1 MNISMFLEVV
11 NLDGILAIHKE
22 VGMTSHDVV
31 FKLRK
36 ILKTKKVGHTG
47 TLDPEV
53 SGVLPICI
61 GKATRVSD
69 YVMES
74 GKTYKA
80 EVTIGVSTTT
90 EDQTGDI
97 VEEKNVNENIW
108 STDDIRSTIN
118 KLEGEIEQIPP
129 MYSAVKVN
137 GKKLYEYA
145 RQNIEVERPVRK
157 VFINSIEL
165 ISEISYDNQT
175 CKFEIEVECGKG
187 TYIRTLATQ
196 IGELLGFPAHMSH
209 LIRLKSGG
217 FSLEQAIKLD
227 ELRQIVE
234 QDKLQDVLLP
244 LEYGLNGLE
253 KTTINDE
260 EIVKRIQNG
269 QKIEKQLIADH
280 QFEGIFV
287 VWYGDKAIAIMD
299 TYEKN
304 NALYKPKKVFL

>member
-1 MNISMFLEVV
+1 M
-11 NLDGILAIHKE
+11 DGILAIHKE

-97 VEEKNVNENIW
+97 VEEKNVNENTW
-108 STDDIRSTIN
+108 STEDIRSTIN

-253 KTTINDE
+253 KTRINDE

>member
-1 MNISMFLEVV
+1 M
-11 NLDGILAIHKE
+11 DGILAIHKE

-97 VEEKNVNENIW
+97 VEEKNVNENTW

>member
-1 MNISMFLEVV
+1 M
-11 NLDGILAIHKE
+11 DGILAIHKE

-53 SGVLPICI
+53 SGVLPICV

-74 GKTYKA
+74 GKSYRA

-90 EDQTGDI
+90 EDQTGEI
-97 VEEKNVNENIW
+97 VDQKRVDQNLWDKDEINV
-108 STDDIRSTIN
+108 TL
-118 KLEGEIEQIPP
+118 KQLEGDIEQIPP

-145 RQNIEVERPVRK
+145 RQNIEVERPVRR
-157 VFINSIEL
+157 VHINSIDL
-165 ISEISYDNQT
+165 ISDIIYENDT

-196 IGELLGFPAHMSH
+196 IGALLNYPAHMSH

-227 ELRQIVE
+227 DLREIVE
-234 QDKLQDVLLP
+234 QDKLQDVILP
-244 LEYGLNGLE
+244 LEYGLNGLT
-253 KTTINDE
+253 KVTVHDKD
-260 EIVKRIQNG
+260 IVTRIQNG
-269 QKIEKQLIADH
+269 QKIEKSLIDESKH
-280 QFEGIFV
+280 DGEFV
-287 VWYGDKAIAIMD
+287 VWYEDKAIAIMD
-299 TYEKN
+299 TYDKN
-304 NALYKPKKVFL
+304 ETLYKPKKVFL

>member
-1 MNISMFLEVV
+1 M
-11 NLDGILAIHKE
+11 DGILAIHKE

-53 SGVLPICI
+53 SGVLPICV

-74 GKTYKA
+74 GKSYRA

-90 EDQTGDI
+90 EDQTGEI
-97 VEEKNVNENIW
+97 VDQKRVDQNLWDKDEMIATLKQ
-108 STDDIRSTIN
+108 
-118 KLEGEIEQIPP
+118 LEGDIEQIPP

-145 RQNIEVERPVRK
+145 RQNIEVERPVRR
-157 VFINSIEL
+157 VHINSIDL
-165 ISEISYDNQT
+165 ISDIIYENDT

-196 IGELLGFPAHMSH
+196 IGALLNYPAHMSH

-217 FSLEQAIKLD
+217 FSLEQTIKLD
-227 ELRQIVE
+227 DLREIVE
-234 QDKLQDVLLP
+234 QDKLQDVILP
-244 LEYGLNGLE
+244 LEYGLNGLT
-253 KTTINDE
+253 KVTVHDKD
-260 EIVKRIQNG
+260 IVTRIQNG
-269 QKIEKQLIADH
+269 QKIEKSLIDESKH
-280 QFEGIFV
+280 DGEFV
-287 VWYGDKAIAIMD
+287 VWYEDKAIAIMD
-299 TYEKN
+299 TYDKN
-304 NALYKPKKVFL
+304 ETLYKPKKVFL

>member
-1 MNISMFLEVV
+1 M
-11 NLDGILAIHKE
+11 DGILAIHKE

-53 SGVLPICI
+53 SGVLPICV

-74 GKTYKA
+74 GKSYRA

-90 EDQTGDI
+90 EDQTGEI
-97 VEEKNVNENIW
+97 VDQKRVDQNFWNKNEIIA
-108 STDDIRSTIN
+108 TL
-118 KLEGEIEQIPP
+118 KQLEGDIEQIPP

-145 RQNIEVERPVRK
+145 RQNIEVERPVRR
-157 VFINSIEL
+157 VHINSINL
-165 ISEISYDNQT
+165 ISDIIYENDI

-196 IGELLGFPAHMSH
+196 IGALLNYPAHMSH

-217 FSLEQAIKLD
+217 FTLNQAIKLD
-227 ELRQIVE
+227 DLREIVE
-234 QDKLQDVLLP
+234 QDKLQDVILP
-244 LEYGLNGLE
+244 LEYGLNGLT
-253 KTTINDE
+253 KITVHDKN
-260 EIVKRIQNG
+260 IVTRIQNG
-269 QKIEKQLIADH
+269 QKIEKSLIDESKH
-280 QFEGIFV
+280 DGEFV
-287 VWYGDKAIAIMD
+287 VWYEDKAIAIMD
-299 TYEKN
+299 TYDKN
-304 NALYKPKKVFL
+304 ETLYKPKKVFL

>member
-1 MNISMFLEVV
+1 M
-11 NLDGILAIHKE
+11 DGILAIHKE

-53 SGVLPICI
+53 SGVLPICV

-74 GKTYKA
+74 GKSYRA
-80 EVTIGVSTTT
+80 EVTIGMSTTT
-90 EDQTGDI
+90 EDQTGEI
-97 VEEKNVNENIW
+97 VDQKRVDQNLWDKDEIIATLKQ
-108 STDDIRSTIN
+108 
-118 KLEGEIEQIPP
+118 LEGDIEQIPP

-145 RQNIEVERPVRK
+145 RQNIEVERPVRRLH
-157 VFINSIEL
+157 INSIDL
-165 ISEISYDNQT
+165 ISDIIYENDT

-196 IGELLGFPAHMSH
+196 IGALLNYPAHMSH

-227 ELRQIVE
+227 DLREIVE
-234 QDKLQDVLLP
+234 QDKLQDVILP
-244 LEYGLNGLE
+244 LEYGLNGLT
-253 KTTINDE
+253 KITVHDKN
-260 EIVKRIQNG
+260 IVTRIQNG
-269 QKIEKQLIADH
+269 QKIEKSLIDESKH
-280 QFEGIFV
+280 DGEFV
-287 VWYGDKAIAIMD
+287 VWYKDKAIAIMD
-299 TYEKN
+299 TYDKN
-304 NALYKPKKVFL
+304 ETLYKPKKVFL

>member
-1 MNISMFLEVV
+1 MEVV

-53 SGVLPICI
+53 SGVLPICV

-74 GKTYKA
+74 GKSYRA
-80 EVTIGVSTTT
+80 EVTIGMSTTT
-90 EDQTGDI
+90 EDQTGEI
-97 VEEKNVNENIW
+97 VDQKRVDQNLWDKDEIIATLKQ
-108 STDDIRSTIN
+108 
-118 KLEGEIEQIPP
+118 LEGDIEQIPP

-145 RQNIEVERPVRK
+145 RQNIEVERPVRR
-157 VFINSIEL
+157 VHINSIDL
-165 ISEISYDNQT
+165 ISDIIYENDT

-196 IGELLGFPAHMSH
+196 IGALLNYPAHMSH

-227 ELRQIVE
+227 DLREIVE
-234 QDKLQDVLLP
+234 QDKLQDVILP
-244 LEYGLNGLE
+244 LEYGLNGL
-253 KTTINDE
+253 T
-260 EIVKRIQNG
+260 EITVHDKNIVTRIQNG
-269 QKIEKQLIADH
+269 QKIEKSLIDESKH
-280 QFEGIFV
+280 DGEFV
-287 VWYGDKAIAIMD
+287 VWYKDKAIAIMD
-299 TYEKN
+299 TYDKN
-304 NALYKPKKVFL
+304 ETLYKPKKVFL

>member
-1 MNISMFLEVV
+1 M
-11 NLDGILAIHKE
+11 DGILAIHKE

-53 SGVLPICI
+53 SGVLPICV

-74 GKTYKA
+74 GKSYRA

-90 EDQTGDI
+90 EDQTGEI
-97 VEEKNVNENIW
+97 VDQKRVDQNLWDKDEMIATLKQ
-108 STDDIRSTIN
+108 
-118 KLEGEIEQIPP
+118 LEGDIEQIPP

-145 RQNIEVERPVRK
+145 RQNIEVERPVRR
-157 VFINSIEL
+157 VHINSIDL
-165 ISEISYDNQT
+165 ISDIIYENDT

-196 IGELLGFPAHMSH
+196 IGALLNYPAHMSH

-227 ELRQIVE
+227 DLREIVE
-234 QDKLQDVLLP
+234 QDKLQDVILP
-244 LEYGLNGLE
+244 LEYGLNGLT
-253 KTTINDE
+253 KVTVHDKD
-260 EIVKRIQNG
+260 IVTRIQNG
-269 QKIEKQLIADH
+269 QKIEKSLIDESKH
-280 QFEGIFV
+280 DGEFV
-287 VWYGDKAIAIMD
+287 VWYKDKAIAIMD
-299 TYEKN
+299 TYDKN
-304 NALYKPKKVFL
+304 ETLYKPKKVFL

>member
-1 MNISMFLEVV
+1 M
-11 NLDGILAIHKE
+11 DGILAIHKE

-53 SGVLPICI
+53 SGVLPICV

-74 GKTYKA
+74 GKSYRA

-90 EDQTGDI
+90 EDQTGEI
-97 VEEKNVNENIW
+97 VDQKRVDQNLWDKDEIIATLKQ
-108 STDDIRSTIN
+108 
-118 KLEGEIEQIPP
+118 LEGDIEQIPP

-145 RQNIEVERPVRK
+145 RQNIEVERPVRR
-157 VFINSIEL
+157 VHINSIDL
-165 ISEISYDNQT
+165 ISDIIYENDI

-196 IGELLGFPAHMSH
+196 IGALLNYPAHMSH

-217 FSLEQAIKLD
+217 FTLNQAIKLD
-227 ELRQIVE
+227 DLREIVE
-234 QDKLQDVLLP
+234 QDKLQDVILP
-244 LEYGLNGLE
+244 LEYGLNGLT
-253 KTTINDE
+253 KITVHDKNVVT
-260 EIVKRIQNG
+260 RIQNG
-269 QKIEKQLIADH
+269 QKIEKSLIDESKH
-280 QFEGIFV
+280 DGEFV
-287 VWYGDKAIAIMD
+287 VWYEDKAIAIMD
-299 TYEKN
+299 TYDKN
-304 NALYKPKKVFL
+304 ETLYKPKKVFL

>member
-1 MNISMFLEVV
+1 MEVV

-53 SGVLPICI
+53 SGVLPICV

-74 GKTYKA
+74 GKSYRA

-90 EDQTGDI
+90 EDQTGEI
-97 VEEKNVNENIW
+97 VDQKRVDQNLWDKDEIIATLKQ
-108 STDDIRSTIN
+108 
-118 KLEGEIEQIPP
+118 LEGDIEQIPP

-145 RQNIEVERPVRK
+145 RQNIEVERPVRR
-157 VFINSIEL
+157 VHINSIDL
-165 ISEISYDNQT
+165 ISDIIYENDI

-196 IGELLGFPAHMSH
+196 IGALLNYPAHMSH

-217 FSLEQAIKLD
+217 FTLNQAIKLD
-227 ELRQIVE
+227 DLREIVE
-234 QDKLQDVLLP
+234 QDKLQDVILP
-244 LEYGLNGLE
+244 LEYGLNGLT
-253 KTTINDE
+253 KITVHDKN
-260 EIVKRIQNG
+260 IVTRIQNG
-269 QKIEKQLIADH
+269 QKIEKSLIDESKH
-280 QFEGIFV
+280 DGEFV
-287 VWYGDKAIAIMD
+287 VWYEDKAIAIMD
-299 TYEKN
+299 TYDKN
-304 NALYKPKKVFL
+304 ETLYKPKKVFL

>member
-1 MNISMFLEVV
+1 MEVV

-53 SGVLPICI
+53 SGVLPICV

-74 GKTYKA
+74 GKSYRA
-80 EVTIGVSTTT
+80 EVTIGMSTTT
-90 EDQTGDI
+90 EDQTGEI
-97 VEEKNVNENIW
+97 VDQKRVDQNLWGKDEMIATLKQ
-108 STDDIRSTIN
+108 
-118 KLEGEIEQIPP
+118 LEGDIEQIPP

-145 RQNIEVERPVRK
+145 RQNIEVERPVRR
-157 VFINSIEL
+157 VHINSIDL
-165 ISEISYDNQT
+165 ISDIIYENDT

-196 IGELLGFPAHMSH
+196 IGALLNYPAHMSH

-217 FSLEQAIKLD
+217 FTLNQAIKLD
-227 ELRQIVE
+227 DLREIVE
-234 QDKLQDVLLP
+234 QDKLQDVILP
-244 LEYGLNGLE
+244 LEYGLNGLT
-253 KTTINDE
+253 KITVHDKN
-260 EIVKRIQNG
+260 IVTRIQNG
-269 QKIEKQLIADH
+269 QKIEKSLIDESKH
-280 QFEGIFV
+280 DGEFV
-287 VWYGDKAIAIMD
+287 VWYEDKAIAIMD
-299 TYEKN
+299 TYDKN
-304 NALYKPKKVFL
+304 ETLYKPKKVFL

>member
-1 MNISMFLEVV
+1 M
-11 NLDGILAIHKE
+11 DGILAIHKE

-53 SGVLPICI
+53 SGVLPICV

-74 GKTYKA
+74 GKSYRA

-90 EDQTGDI
+90 EDQTGEI
-97 VEEKNVNENIW
+97 VDQKRVDQNLWDKDEMIATLKQ
-108 STDDIRSTIN
+108 
-118 KLEGEIEQIPP
+118 LEGDIEQIPP

-137 GKKLYEYA
+137 GKKLYEHA
-145 RQNIEVERPVRK
+145 RQNIEVERPVRR
-157 VFINSIEL
+157 VHINSIDL
-165 ISEISYDNQT
+165 ISDIIYENDT

-196 IGELLGFPAHMSH
+196 IGALLNYPAHMSH

-227 ELRQIVE
+227 DLREIVE
-234 QDKLQDVLLP
+234 QDKLQDVILP
-244 LEYGLNGLE
+244 LEYGLNGLT
-253 KTTINDE
+253 KITVHDKN
-260 EIVKRIQNG
+260 IVTRIQNG
-269 QKIEKQLIADH
+269 QKIEKSLIDESKH
-280 QFEGIFV
+280 DGEFV
-287 VWYGDKAIAIMD
+287 VWYEDKAIAIMD
-299 TYEKN
+299 TYDKN
-304 NALYKPKKVFL
+304 ETLYKPKKVFL

>member
-1 MNISMFLEVV
+1 MEVV

-53 SGVLPICI
+53 SGVLPICV

-74 GKTYKA
+74 GKSYRA

-90 EDQTGDI
+90 EDQTGEI
-97 VEEKNVNENIW
+97 VDQKRVDQNLWDKDEMIATLKQ
-108 STDDIRSTIN
+108 
-118 KLEGEIEQIPP
+118 LEGDIEQIPP

-145 RQNIEVERPVRK
+145 RQNIEVERPVRR
-157 VFINSIEL
+157 VHINSIDL
-165 ISEISYDNQT
+165 ISDIIYENDT

-196 IGELLGFPAHMSH
+196 IGALLNYPAHMSH

-217 FSLEQAIKLD
+217 FTLNQAIKLD
-227 ELRQIVE
+227 DLREVVE
-234 QDKLQDVLLP
+234 QDKLQDVILP
-244 LEYGLNGLE
+244 LEYGLNGLT
-253 KTTINDE
+253 KITVHDKN
-260 EIVKRIQNG
+260 IVTRIQNG
-269 QKIEKQLIADH
+269 QKIEKSLIDESKH
-280 QFEGIFV
+280 DGEFV
-287 VWYGDKAIAIMD
+287 VWYEDKAIAIMD
-299 TYEKN
+299 TYDKN
-304 NALYKPKKVFL
+304 ETLYKPKKVFL

>member
-1 MNISMFLEVV
+1 
-11 NLDGILAIHKE
+11 
-22 VGMTSHDVV
+22 MTSHDVV

-53 SGVLPICI
+53 SGVLPICV

-74 GKTYKA
+74 GKFYRA
-80 EVTIGVSTTT
+80 EVTIGMSTTT
-90 EDQTGDI
+90 EDQTGEI
-97 VEEKNVNENIW
+97 VDQKRVDQNLWDKDEIIATLKQ
-108 STDDIRSTIN
+108 
-118 KLEGEIEQIPP
+118 LEGDIEQIPP

-145 RQNIEVERPVRK
+145 RQNIEVERPVRR
-157 VFINSIEL
+157 VHINSIDL
-165 ISEISYDNQT
+165 ISDIIYENDT

-196 IGELLGFPAHMSH
+196 IGALLNYPAHMSH

-227 ELRQIVE
+227 DLREIVE
-234 QDKLQDVLLP
+234 QDKLQDVILP
-244 LEYGLNGLE
+244 LEYGLNGLT
-253 KTTINDE
+253 KITVHDKN
-260 EIVKRIQNG
+260 IVTRIQNG
-269 QKIEKQLIADH
+269 QKIEKSLIDESKH
-280 QFEGIFV
+280 DGEFV
-287 VWYGDKAIAIMD
+287 VWYKDKAIAIMD
-299 TYEKN
+299 TYDKN
-304 NALYKPKKVFL
+304 ETLYKPKKVFL

>member
-1 MNISMFLEVV
+1 MEVV

-53 SGVLPICI
+53 SGVLPICV

-74 GKTYKA
+74 GKSYRA

-90 EDQTGDI
+90 EDQTGEI
-97 VEEKNVNENIW
+97 VDQKRVNQNLWDKDEMIA
-108 STDDIRSTIN
+108 TL
-118 KLEGEIEQIPP
+118 KQLEGDIEQIPP

-145 RQNIEVERPVRK
+145 RQNIEVERPVRR
-157 VFINSIEL
+157 VHINSIDL
-165 ISEISYDNQT
+165 ISDIIYENDT

-196 IGELLGFPAHMSH
+196 IGALLNYPTHMSH

-227 ELRQIVE
+227 DLREIVE
-234 QDKLQDVLLP
+234 QDKLQDVILP
-244 LEYGLNGLE
+244 LEYGLNGLT
-253 KTTINDE
+253 KVTVHDKD
-260 EIVKRIQNG
+260 IVTRIQNG
-269 QKIEKQLIADH
+269 QKIEKSLIDESKH
-280 QFEGIFV
+280 DGEFV
-287 VWYGDKAIAIMD
+287 VWYEDKAIAIMD
-299 TYEKN
+299 TYDKN
-304 NALYKPKKVFL
+304 ETLYKPKKVFL

>member
-1 MNISMFLEVV
+1 M
-11 NLDGILAIHKE
+11 DGILAIHKE

-53 SGVLPICI
+53 SGVLPICV

-74 GKTYKA
+74 GKSYRA

-90 EDQTGDI
+90 EDQTGEI
-97 VEEKNVNENIW
+97 VDQKRVDQNLWDKDEMIATLKQ
-108 STDDIRSTIN
+108 
-118 KLEGEIEQIPP
+118 LEGDIEQIPP

-145 RQNIEVERPVRK
+145 RQNIEVERPVRR
-157 VFINSIEL
+157 VHINSIDL
-165 ISEISYDNQT
+165 ISDIIYENDI

-187 TYIRTLATQ
+187 TYIRTLAIQ
-196 IGELLGFPAHMSH
+196 IGTLLNYPAHMSH

-217 FSLEQAIKLD
+217 FTLNQAIKLD
-227 ELRQIVE
+227 DLREIVE
-234 QDKLQDVLLP
+234 QDKLQDVILP
-244 LEYGLNGLE
+244 LEYGLNGLT
-253 KTTINDE
+253 KITVHDKN
-260 EIVKRIQNG
+260 IVTRIQNG
-269 QKIEKQLIADH
+269 QKIEKSLIDESKH
-280 QFEGIFV
+280 DGEFV
-287 VWYGDKAIAIMD
+287 VWYEDKAIAIMD
-299 TYEKN
+299 TYDKN
-304 NALYKPKKVFL
+304 ETLYKPKKVFL

>member
-1 MNISMFLEVV
+1 M
-11 NLDGILAIHKE
+11 DGILAIHKE

-74 GKTYKA
+74 GKKYKA
-80 EVTIGVSTTT
+80 EVTIGFSTTT
-90 EDQTGDI
+90 EDQTGEL
-97 VEEKNVNENIW
+97 VEQKIVNEQTW
-108 STDDIRSTIN
+108 STEDIRSTLN
-118 KLEGEIEQIPP
+118 KLVGEIEQIPP

-165 ISEISYDNQT
+165 TSEISYVDQI

-196 IGELLGFPAHMSH
+196 VGELLGFPAHMSH

-217 FSLEQAIKLD
+217 FSLDQAVKLD
-227 ELRQIVE
+227 DLREIVE
-234 QDKLQDVLLP
+234 QDKLQNVLLP

-253 KTTINDE
+253 KITINDE
-260 EIVKRIQNG
+260 DIVKRIQNG
-269 QKIEKQLIADH
+269 QKIEKHLIDEH
-280 QFEGIFV
+280 KHDGIFV
-287 VWYGDKAIAIMD
+287 VWYEEKAIAIMD

-304 NALYKPKKVFL
+304 SALYKPKKVFL

>member
-1 MNISMFLEVV
+1 M
-11 NLDGILAIHKE
+11 DGILAIHKE

-53 SGVLPICI
+53 SGVLPICV

-74 GKTYKA
+74 GKSYRA

-90 EDQTGDI
+90 EDQTGEI
-97 VEEKNVNENIW
+97 VEQKRVDQNLWGKDEMIATLKQ
-108 STDDIRSTIN
+108 
-118 KLEGEIEQIPP
+118 LEGDIEQIPP

-145 RQNIEVERPVRK
+145 RQNIEVERPVRR
-157 VFINSIEL
+157 VHINSIDL
-165 ISEISYDNQT
+165 ISDIIYENDT

-196 IGELLGFPAHMSH
+196 IGALLNYPAHMSH

-217 FSLEQAIKLD
+217 FTLNQAIKLD
-227 ELRQIVE
+227 DLREIVE
-234 QDKLQDVLLP
+234 QDKLQDVILP
-244 LEYGLNGLE
+244 LEYGLNGLT
-253 KTTINDE
+253 KITVHDKN
-260 EIVKRIQNG
+260 IVTRIQNG
-269 QKIEKQLIADH
+269 QKIEKSLIDESKH
-280 QFEGIFV
+280 DGEFV
-287 VWYGDKAIAIMD
+287 VWYEDKAIAIMD
-299 TYEKN
+299 TYDKN
-304 NALYKPKKVFL
+304 ETLYKPKKVFL

>member
-1 MNISMFLEVV
+1 MEVV

-53 SGVLPICI
+53 SGVLPICV
-61 GKATRVSD
+61 GKATRVSG

-74 GKTYKA
+74 GKSYRA

-90 EDQTGDI
+90 EDQTGEI
-97 VEEKNVNENIW
+97 VDQKRVDQNLWDKDEIIATLKQ
-108 STDDIRSTIN
+108 
-118 KLEGEIEQIPP
+118 LEGDIEQIPP

-145 RQNIEVERPVRK
+145 RQNIEIERPVRR
-157 VFINSIEL
+157 VHINSINL
-165 ISEISYDNQT
+165 ISDIIYENDI

-196 IGELLGFPAHMSH
+196 IGALLNYPAHMSH

-217 FSLEQAIKLD
+217 FTLNQAIKLD
-227 ELRQIVE
+227 DLREIVE
-234 QDKLQDVLLP
+234 QDKLQDVILP
-244 LEYGLNGLE
+244 LEYGLNGLT
-253 KTTINDE
+253 KITVHDKN
-260 EIVKRIQNG
+260 IVTRIQNG
-269 QKIEKQLIADH
+269 QKIEKSLIDESKH
-280 QFEGIFV
+280 DGEFV
-287 VWYGDKAIAIMD
+287 VWYEDKAIAIMD
-299 TYEKN
+299 TYDKN
-304 NALYKPKKVFL
+304 ETLYKPKKVFL

>member
-1 MNISMFLEVV
+1 MEVV

-53 SGVLPICI
+53 SGVLPICV

-74 GKTYKA
+74 GKSYRA

-90 EDQTGDI
+90 EDQTGEI
-97 VEEKNVNENIW
+97 VDQKRIDQNLWGKDEIIATLKQ
-108 STDDIRSTIN
+108 
-118 KLEGEIEQIPP
+118 LEGDIEQIPP

-145 RQNIEVERPVRK
+145 RQNIEVERPVRR
-157 VFINSIEL
+157 VHINSIDL
-165 ISEISYDNQT
+165 ISDIIYENDT

-196 IGELLGFPAHMSH
+196 IGALLNYPAHMSH

-217 FSLEQAIKLD
+217 FTLNQAIKLD
-227 ELRQIVE
+227 DLREIVE
-234 QDKLQDVLLP
+234 QDKLQDVILP
-244 LEYGLNGLE
+244 LEYGLNGLT
-253 KTTINDE
+253 KITVHDKN
-260 EIVKRIQNG
+260 IVTRIQNG
-269 QKIEKQLIADH
+269 QKIEKSLIDESKH
-280 QFEGIFV
+280 DGEFV
-287 VWYGDKAIAIMD
+287 VWYEDKAIAIMD
-299 TYEKN
+299 TYDKN
-304 NALYKPKKVFL
+304 ETLYKPKKVFL

>member
-1 MNISMFLEVV
+1 MEVV

-53 SGVLPICI
+53 SGVLPICV

-74 GKTYKA
+74 GKSYRA

-90 EDQTGDI
+90 EDQTGEI
-97 VEEKNVNENIW
+97 VDQKRVDQNLWDKNEIIA
-108 STDDIRSTIN
+108 TL
-118 KLEGEIEQIPP
+118 KQLEGDIEQIPP

-145 RQNIEVERPVRK
+145 RQNIEVERPVRR
-157 VFINSIEL
+157 VHINSIDL
-165 ISEISYDNQT
+165 ISDIIYENDT

-196 IGELLGFPAHMSH
+196 IGALLNYPAHMSH

-217 FSLEQAIKLD
+217 FTLNQSIKLD
-227 ELRQIVE
+227 DLREIVE
-234 QDKLQDVLLP
+234 QDKLQDVILP
-244 LEYGLNGLE
+244 LEYGLNGLT
-253 KTTINDE
+253 KITVHDKN
-260 EIVKRIQNG
+260 IVTRIQNG
-269 QKIEKQLIADH
+269 QKIEKSLIDESKH
-280 QFEGIFV
+280 DGEFV
-287 VWYGDKAIAIMD
+287 VWYEDKAIAIMD
-299 TYEKN
+299 TYDKN
-304 NALYKPKKVFL
+304 ETLYKPKKVFL

>member
-1 MNISMFLEVV
+1 M
-11 NLDGILAIHKE
+11 DGILAIHKE

-53 SGVLPICI
+53 SGVLPICV

-74 GKTYKA
+74 GKSYRA

-90 EDQTGDI
+90 EDQTGEI
-97 VEEKNVNENIW
+97 VDQKRVDQNLWDKDEMIATLKQ
-108 STDDIRSTIN
+108 
-118 KLEGEIEQIPP
+118 LEGDIEQIPP

-145 RQNIEVERPVRK
+145 RQNIEVERPVRR
-157 VFINSIEL
+157 VHINSIDL
-165 ISEISYDNQT
+165 ISDIIYQNDT

-196 IGELLGFPAHMSH
+196 IGALLNYPAHMSH

-227 ELRQIVE
+227 DLREIVE
-234 QDKLQDVLLP
+234 QDKLQDVILP
-244 LEYGLNGLE
+244 LEYGLNGLT
-253 KTTINDE
+253 KVTVHDKD
-260 EIVKRIQNG
+260 IVTRIQNG
-269 QKIEKQLIADH
+269 QKIEKSLIDESKH
-280 QFEGIFV
+280 DGEFV
-287 VWYGDKAIAIMD
+287 VWYEDKAIAIMD
-299 TYEKN
+299 TYDKN
-304 NALYKPKKVFL
+304 ETLYKPKKVFL

>member
-1 MNISMFLEVV
+1 MEVV

-53 SGVLPICI
+53 SGVLPICV

-74 GKTYKA
+74 GKSYRA

-90 EDQTGDI
+90 EDQTGEI
-97 VEEKNVNENIW
+97 VDQKRVDQNLWDKDEIIATLKQ
-108 STDDIRSTIN
+108 
-118 KLEGEIEQIPP
+118 LEGDIEQIPP

-145 RQNIEVERPVRK
+145 RQNIEVERPVRR
-157 VFINSIEL
+157 VHINSIDL
-165 ISEISYDNQT
+165 ISDIIYENDI

-196 IGELLGFPAHMSH
+196 IGALLNYPAHMSH

-217 FSLEQAIKLD
+217 FTLNQAIKLD
-227 ELRQIVE
+227 DLREIVE
-234 QDKLQDVLLP
+234 QDKLQDVILP
-244 LEYGLNGLE
+244 LEYGLNGLT
-253 KTTINDE
+253 KITVHDKNVVT
-260 EIVKRIQNG
+260 RIQNG
-269 QKIEKQLIADH
+269 QKIEKSLID
-280 QFEGIFV
+280 ESKYDGEFV
-287 VWYGDKAIAIMD
+287 VWYEDKAIAIMD
-299 TYEKN
+299 TYDKN
-304 NALYKPKKVFL
+304 ETLYKPKKVFL

>member
-1 MNISMFLEVV
+1 M
-11 NLDGILAIHKE
+11 DGILAIHKE

-53 SGVLPICI
+53 SGVLPICV

-74 GKTYKA
+74 GKSYRA

-90 EDQTGDI
+90 EDQTGEI
-97 VEEKNVNENIW
+97 VNQKRVDQNLWDKDEIIATLKQ
-108 STDDIRSTIN
+108 
-118 KLEGEIEQIPP
+118 LEGDIEQIPP

-145 RQNIEVERPVRK
+145 RQNIEIERPVRR
-157 VFINSIEL
+157 VHINSINL
-165 ISEISYDNQT
+165 ISDIIYENDI

-196 IGELLGFPAHMSH
+196 IGALLNYPAHMSH

-217 FSLEQAIKLD
+217 FTLNQAIKLD
-227 ELRQIVE
+227 DLREIVE
-234 QDKLQDVLLP
+234 QDKLQDVILP
-244 LEYGLNGLE
+244 LEYGLNGLT
-253 KTTINDE
+253 KITVHDKN
-260 EIVKRIQNG
+260 IVTRIQNG
-269 QKIEKQLIADH
+269 QKIEKSLIDESKH
-280 QFEGIFV
+280 DGEFV
-287 VWYGDKAIAIMD
+287 VWYEDKAIAIMD
-299 TYEKN
+299 TYDKN
-304 NALYKPKKVFL
+304 ETLYKPKKVFL

>member
-1 MNISMFLEVV
+1 M
-11 NLDGILAIHKE
+11 DGILAIHKE

-53 SGVLPICI
+53 SGVLPICV
-61 GKATRVSD
+61 GKATRVSG

-74 GKTYKA
+74 GKSYRA

-90 EDQTGDI
+90 EDQTGEI
-97 VEEKNVNENIW
+97 VDQKRVEQNLWDKDEIIATLKQ
-108 STDDIRSTIN
+108 
-118 KLEGEIEQIPP
+118 LEGDIEQIPP

-145 RQNIEVERPVRK
+145 RQNIEIERPVRR
-157 VFINSIEL
+157 VHINSINL
-165 ISEISYDNQT
+165 ISDIIYENDI

-196 IGELLGFPAHMSH
+196 IGALLNYPAHMSH

-217 FSLEQAIKLD
+217 FTLNQAIKLD
-227 ELRQIVE
+227 DLREIVE
-234 QDKLQDVLLP
+234 QDKLQDVILP
-244 LEYGLNGLE
+244 LEYGLNGLT
-253 KTTINDE
+253 KITVHDKN
-260 EIVKRIQNG
+260 IVTRIQNG
-269 QKIEKQLIADH
+269 QKIEKSLIDESKH
-280 QFEGIFV
+280 DGEFV
-287 VWYGDKAIAIMD
+287 VWYEDKAIAIMD
-299 TYEKN
+299 TYDKN
-304 NALYKPKKVFL
+304 ETLYKPKKVFL

>member
-1 MNISMFLEVV
+1 M
-11 NLDGILAIHKE
+11 DGILAIHKE

-53 SGVLPICI
+53 SGVLPICV

-74 GKTYKA
+74 GKSYRA

-90 EDQTGDI
+90 EDQTGEI
-97 VEEKNVNENIW
+97 VDQKRVDQNLWDKDEMIATLKH
-108 STDDIRSTIN
+108 
-118 KLEGEIEQIPP
+118 LEGDIEQIPP

-145 RQNIEVERPVRK
+145 RQNIEVERPVRR
-157 VFINSIEL
+157 VHINSIDL
-165 ISEISYDNQT
+165 ISDIIYENDT

-196 IGELLGFPAHMSH
+196 IGALLNYPAHMSH

-227 ELRQIVE
+227 DLREIVE
-234 QDKLQDVLLP
+234 QDKLQDVILP
-244 LEYGLNGLE
+244 LEYGLNGLT
-253 KTTINDE
+253 KVTVHDKD
-260 EIVKRIQNG
+260 IVTRIQNG
-269 QKIEKQLIADH
+269 QKIEKSLIDESKH
-280 QFEGIFV
+280 DGEFV
-287 VWYGDKAIAIMD
+287 VWYEDKAIAIMD
-299 TYEKN
+299 TYDKN
-304 NALYKPKKVFL
+304 ETLYKPKKVFL

>member
-1 MNISMFLEVV
+1 M
-11 NLDGILAIHKE
+11 DGILAIHKE

-53 SGVLPICI
+53 SGVLPICV

-74 GKTYKA
+74 GKSYRA
-80 EVTIGVSTTT
+80 EVTIGMSTTT
-90 EDQTGDI
+90 EDQTGEI
-97 VEEKNVNENIW
+97 VDQKRVDQNLWDKDEIIATLKQ
-108 STDDIRSTIN
+108 
-118 KLEGEIEQIPP
+118 LEGDIEQIPP

-145 RQNIEVERPVRK
+145 RQNIEVERPVRR
-157 VFINSIEL
+157 VHINSIDL
-165 ISEISYDNQT
+165 ISDIIYENDT

-196 IGELLGFPAHMSH
+196 IGALLNYPAHMSH

-227 ELRQIVE
+227 DLREIVE
-234 QDKLQDVLLP
+234 QDKLQDVILP
-244 LEYGLNGLE
+244 LEYGLNGLT
-253 KTTINDE
+253 KITVHDKN
-260 EIVKRIQNG
+260 IVTRIQNG
-269 QKIEKQLIADH
+269 QKIEKSLIDESKH
-280 QFEGIFV
+280 DGEFV
-287 VWYGDKAIAIMD
+287 FWYKDKAIAIMD
-299 TYEKN
+299 TYDKN
-304 NALYKPKKVFL
+304 ETLYKPKKVFL

>member
-1 MNISMFLEVV
+1 MFLEVV

-97 VEEKNVNENIW
+97 VEEKSVNRNVW

-118 KLEGEIEQIPP
+118 KLVGEIEQIPP

-196 IGELLGFPAHMSH
+196 IGELLGYPAHMSH

-217 FSLEQAIKLD
+217 FSLEQAIKLE

-269 QKIEKQLIADH
+269 QKIEKHLIADH
-280 QFEGIFV
+280 QYEGIFV

>member
-1 MNISMFLEVV
+1 M
-11 NLDGILAIHKE
+11 DGILAIHKE

-53 SGVLPICI
+53 SGVLPICV

-74 GKTYKA
+74 GKSYRA

-90 EDQTGDI
+90 EDQTGEI
-97 VEEKNVNENIW
+97 VDQKRVDQNLWDKDEMIATLKQ
-108 STDDIRSTIN
+108 
-118 KLEGEIEQIPP
+118 LEGDIEQIPP

-145 RQNIEVERPVRK
+145 RQNIEVERPVRR
-157 VFINSIEL
+157 VHINSIDL
-165 ISEISYDNQT
+165 ISDIIYENDT

-196 IGELLGFPAHMSH
+196 IGALLNYPAHMSH

-227 ELRQIVE
+227 DLREIVE
-234 QDKLQDVLLP
+234 QDKLQDVILP
-244 LEYGLNGLE
+244 LEYGLNGLT
-253 KTTINDE
+253 KITVHDKN
-260 EIVKRIQNG
+260 IVTRIQNG
-269 QKIEKQLIADH
+269 QKIEKSLIDESKH
-280 QFEGIFV
+280 DGEFV
-287 VWYGDKAIAIMD
+287 VWYEDKAIAIMD
-299 TYEKN
+299 TYDKN
-304 NALYKPKKVFL
+304 ETLYKPKKVFL

>member
-1 MNISMFLEVV
+1 M
-11 NLDGILAIHKE
+11 DGILAIHKE

-108 STDDIRSTIN
+108 STDDICSTIN

-175 CKFEIEVECGKG
+175 CKFEIEVECGRG

>member
-1 MNISMFLEVV
+1 MEVV

-53 SGVLPICI
+53 SGVLPICV

-74 GKTYKA
+74 GKSYRA

-90 EDQTGDI
+90 EDQTGEI
-97 VEEKNVNENIW
+97 VDQKRVDQNLWDKDEMIATLKQ
-108 STDDIRSTIN
+108 
-118 KLEGEIEQIPP
+118 LEGDIEQIPP

-145 RQNIEVERPVRK
+145 RQNIEVERPIRRVH
-157 VFINSIEL
+157 INSIDL
-165 ISEISYDNQT
+165 ISDIIYENDT

-196 IGELLGFPAHMSH
+196 IGALLNYPAHMSH

-227 ELRQIVE
+227 DLREIVE
-234 QDKLQDVLLP
+234 QDKLQDVILP
-244 LEYGLNGLE
+244 LEYGLNGLT
-253 KTTINDE
+253 KVTVHDKD
-260 EIVKRIQNG
+260 IVTRIQNG
-269 QKIEKQLIADH
+269 QKIEKSLIDESKH
-280 QFEGIFV
+280 DGEFV
-287 VWYGDKAIAIMD
+287 VWYEDKAIAIMD
-299 TYEKN
+299 TYDKN
-304 NALYKPKKVFL
+304 ETLYKPKKVFL

>member
-1 MNISMFLEVV
+1 MEVV

-53 SGVLPICI
+53 SGVLPICV

-74 GKTYKA
+74 GKSYRA

-90 EDQTGDI
+90 EDQTGEI
-97 VEEKNVNENIW
+97 VDQKRVGQNLWDKDEMIATLKQ
-108 STDDIRSTIN
+108 
-118 KLEGEIEQIPP
+118 LEGDIEQIPP

-145 RQNIEVERPVRK
+145 RQNIEVERPVRR
-157 VFINSIEL
+157 VHINSIDL
-165 ISEISYDNQT
+165 ISDIIYENDT

-196 IGELLGFPAHMSH
+196 IGALLNYPAHMSH

-217 FSLEQAIKLD
+217 FTLNQAIKLD
-227 ELRQIVE
+227 DLREIVE
-234 QDKLQDVLLP
+234 QDKLQDVILP
-244 LEYGLNGLE
+244 LEYGLNGLT
-253 KTTINDE
+253 KITVHDKN
-260 EIVKRIQNG
+260 IVTRIQNG
-269 QKIEKQLIADH
+269 QKIEKSLIDESKH
-280 QFEGIFV
+280 DGEFV
-287 VWYGDKAIAIMD
+287 VWYEDKAIAIMD
-299 TYEKN
+299 TYDKN
-304 NALYKPKKVFL
+304 ETLYKPKKVFL

>member
-1 MNISMFLEVV
+1 M
-11 NLDGILAIHKE
+11 DGILAIHKE

-53 SGVLPICI
+53 SGVLPICV

-74 GKTYKA
+74 GKSYRA
-80 EVTIGVSTTT
+80 EVTIGMSTTT
-90 EDQTGDI
+90 EDQTGEI
-97 VEEKNVNENIW
+97 VDQKRVGQNLWDKDEMIATLKQ
-108 STDDIRSTIN
+108 
-118 KLEGEIEQIPP
+118 LEGDIEQIPP

-145 RQNIEVERPVRK
+145 RQNIEVERPVRR
-157 VFINSIEL
+157 VHINSIDL
-165 ISEISYDNQT
+165 ISDIIYENDT

-196 IGELLGFPAHMSH
+196 IGALLNYPAHMSH

-217 FSLEQAIKLD
+217 FTLNQAIKLD
-227 ELRQIVE
+227 DLREIVE
-234 QDKLQDVLLP
+234 QDKLQDVILP
-244 LEYGLNGLE
+244 LEYGLNGLT
-253 KTTINDE
+253 KITVHDKN
-260 EIVKRIQNG
+260 IVTRIQNG
-269 QKIEKQLIADH
+269 QKIEKSLIDESKH
-280 QFEGIFV
+280 DGEFV
-287 VWYGDKAIAIMD
+287 VWYEDKAIAIMD
-299 TYEKN
+299 TYDKN
-304 NALYKPKKVFL
+304 ETLYKPKKVFL

>member
-1 MNISMFLEVV
+1 M
-11 NLDGILAIHKE
+11 DGILAIHKE

-53 SGVLPICI
+53 SGVLPICV

-74 GKTYKA
+74 GKSYRA

-90 EDQTGDI
+90 EDQTGEI
-97 VEEKNVNENIW
+97 VEQKRVDQNLWDKDEMIATLKQ
-108 STDDIRSTIN
+108 
-118 KLEGEIEQIPP
+118 LEGDIEQIPP

-145 RQNIEVERPVRK
+145 RQNIEVERPVRR
-157 VFINSIEL
+157 VHINSIDL
-165 ISEISYDNQT
+165 ISDIIYEDDT

-196 IGELLGFPAHMSH
+196 IGALLNYPAHMSH

-217 FSLEQAIKLD
+217 FTLNQAIKLD
-227 ELRQIVE
+227 DLREIVE
-234 QDKLQDVLLP
+234 QDKLQDVILP
-244 LEYGLNGLE
+244 LEYGLNGLT
-253 KTTINDE
+253 KITVHDKN
-260 EIVKRIQNG
+260 IVTRIQNG
-269 QKIEKQLIADH
+269 QKIEKSLIDESKH
-280 QFEGIFV
+280 DGEFV
-287 VWYGDKAIAIMD
+287 VWYEDKAIAIMD
-299 TYEKN
+299 TYDKN
-304 NALYKPKKVFL
+304 ETLYKPKKVFL

>member
-1 MNISMFLEVV
+1 M
-11 NLDGILAIHKE
+11 DGILAIHKE

-53 SGVLPICI
+53 SGVLPICV

-74 GKTYKA
+74 GKSYRA

-90 EDQTGDI
+90 EDQTGEI
-97 VEEKNVNENIW
+97 VDQKRVDQNLWGKDEIIATLKQ
-108 STDDIRSTIN
+108 
-118 KLEGEIEQIPP
+118 LEGDIEQIPP

-145 RQNIEVERPVRK
+145 RQNIEVERPVRR
-157 VFINSIEL
+157 VHINSIDL
-165 ISEISYDNQT
+165 ISDVIYENDI

-196 IGELLGFPAHMSH
+196 IGALLNYPAHMSH

-217 FSLEQAIKLD
+217 FTLNQAIKLD
-227 ELRQIVE
+227 DLREIVE
-234 QDKLQDVLLP
+234 QDKLQDVILP
-244 LEYGLNGLE
+244 LEYGLNGLT
-253 KTTINDE
+253 KITVHDKN
-260 EIVKRIQNG
+260 IVTRIQNG
-269 QKIEKQLIADH
+269 QKIEKSLIDESKH
-280 QFEGIFV
+280 DGEFV
-287 VWYGDKAIAIMD
+287 VWYEDKAIAIMD
-299 TYEKN
+299 TYDKN
-304 NALYKPKKVFL
+304 ETLYKPKKVFL

>member
-1 MNISMFLEVV
+1 M
-11 NLDGILAIHKE
+11 DGILAIHKE

-53 SGVLPICI
+53 SGVLPICV

-74 GKTYKA
+74 GKSYRA
-80 EVTIGVSTTT
+80 EVTIGMSTTT
-90 EDQTGDI
+90 EDQTGEI
-97 VEEKNVNENIW
+97 VDQKRVGQNLWDKDEMIATLKQ
-108 STDDIRSTIN
+108 
-118 KLEGEIEQIPP
+118 LEGDIEQIPP

-145 RQNIEVERPVRK
+145 RQNIEVERPVRRIH
-157 VFINSIEL
+157 INSIDL
-165 ISEISYDNQT
+165 ISDIIYENDT

-196 IGELLGFPAHMSH
+196 IGALLNYPAHMSH

-217 FSLEQAIKLD
+217 FTLNQAIKLD
-227 ELRQIVE
+227 DLREIVE
-234 QDKLQDVLLP
+234 QDKLQDVILP
-244 LEYGLNGLE
+244 LEYGLNGLT
-253 KTTINDE
+253 KITVHDKN
-260 EIVKRIQNG
+260 IVTRIQNG
-269 QKIEKQLIADH
+269 QKIEKSLIDESKH
-280 QFEGIFV
+280 DGEFV
-287 VWYGDKAIAIMD
+287 VWYEDKAIAIMD
-299 TYEKN
+299 TYDKN
-304 NALYKPKKVFL
+304 ETLYKPKKVFL

>member
-1 MNISMFLEVV
+1 M
-11 NLDGILAIHKE
+11 DGILAIHKE

-53 SGVLPICI
+53 SGVLPICV

-74 GKTYKA
+74 GKSYRA

-90 EDQTGDI
+90 EDQTGEI
-97 VEEKNVNENIW
+97 VDQKRVDQNLWDKDEIIATLKQ
-108 STDDIRSTIN
+108 
-118 KLEGEIEQIPP
+118 LEGDIEQIPP

-145 RQNIEVERPVRK
+145 RQNIEIERPVRR
-157 VFINSIEL
+157 VHINSINL
-165 ISEISYDNQT
+165 ISDIIYENDI

-196 IGELLGFPAHMSH
+196 IGALLNYPAHMSH

-217 FSLEQAIKLD
+217 FTLNQAIKLD
-227 ELRQIVE
+227 DLREIVE
-234 QDKLQDVLLP
+234 QDKLQDVILP
-244 LEYGLNGLE
+244 LEYGLNGLT
-253 KTTINDE
+253 KITVHDKN
-260 EIVKRIQNG
+260 IVTRIQNG
-269 QKIEKQLIADH
+269 QKIEKSLIDESKH
-280 QFEGIFV
+280 DGEFV
-287 VWYGDKAIAIMD
+287 VWYEDKAIAIMD
-299 TYEKN
+299 TYDKN
-304 NALYKPKKVFL
+304 ETLYKPKKVFL

>member
-1 MNISMFLEVV
+1 M
-11 NLDGILAIHKE
+11 DGILAIHKE

-53 SGVLPICI
+53 SGVLPICV

-74 GKTYKA
+74 GKSYRA

-90 EDQTGDI
+90 EDQTGEI
-97 VEEKNVNENIW
+97 VDQKRVDQNLWDKDEIIATLKQ
-108 STDDIRSTIN
+108 
-118 KLEGEIEQIPP
+118 LEGDIEQIPP

-145 RQNIEVERPVRK
+145 RQNIEVERPVRR
-157 VFINSIEL
+157 VHINSIDL
-165 ISEISYDNQT
+165 ISDIIYENDI

-196 IGELLGFPAHMSH
+196 IGTLLNYPAHMSH

-217 FSLEQAIKLD
+217 FTLNQAIKLD
-227 ELRQIVE
+227 DLREIVE
-234 QDKLQDVLLP
+234 QDKLQDVILP
-244 LEYGLNGLE
+244 LEYGLNGLT
-253 KTTINDE
+253 KITVHDKN
-260 EIVKRIQNG
+260 IVTRIQNG
-269 QKIEKQLIADH
+269 QKIEKSLIDESKH
-280 QFEGIFV
+280 DGEFV
-287 VWYGDKAIAIMD
+287 VWYEDKAIAIMD
-299 TYEKN
+299 TYDKN
-304 NALYKPKKVFL
+304 ETLYKPKKVFL